1 MKTRSYLFLLLVVLS
16 VSSYGQR
23 VVALH
28 GVSGIEY
35 FNGVSPFVDAY
46 NAASIGDTIYLP
58 GGAFTPPAE
67 INKGLIIYGVGYHPD
82 STAATSPTLI
92 SGSLLLKEDADNFYM
107 EGVEVSIQLNFAG
120 NESVSQFTFRR
131 CRIDNSVNITGNLTN
146 PSTQGA
152 FIECVFMGSINIQN
166 LTNSLFSNCISQ
178 GSFINSN
185 SNQFKNLILLVSNV
199 PYYDRVFNSCNNN
212 EISNCIVMN
221 TTNYF
226 INGTGNICYN
236 NLFVAAS
243 PDFSASAITN
253 GNYFSVDPATIFVN
267 QSGNAFTY
275 DQDYHLQT
283 PETYPGT
290 DGSEVGIYGGIFPFK
305 PGSVPITPHISMKEV
320 SPVTDP
326 DGNLNVTIQVS
337 AQQN

>member
-16 VSSYGQR
+16 ISSYGQR

-28 GVSGIEY
+28 GATGIDY

-46 NAASIGDTIYLP
+46 NAASTGDTIYLP

-92 SGSLLLKEDADNFYM
+92 SGTLLLKEDADNFYM

-152 FIECVFMGSINIQN
+152 FIECVFMGSINLQN
-166 LTNSLFSNCISQ
+166 LTNSLFSNCICQ
-178 GSFINSN
+178 GRFDNSN
-185 SNQFKNLILLVSNV
+185 SNQFKNLILLLSIAQT
-199 PYYDRVFNSCNNN
+199 YDRVFQNCNNN

-221 TTNYF
+221 TNNYF

-243 PDFSASAITN
+243 PDFNASAIIN

-275 DQDYHLQT
+275 NQDYHLQS

-290 DGSEVGIYGGIFPFK
+290 DGSQVGIYGGIFTFK
-305 PGSVPITPHISMKEV
+305 AGSVPITPHISIKEV
-320 SPVTDP
+320 APVTDP
-326 DGNLNVTIQVS
+326 DGNLNVTIQVG